1 MILLRECKIKYK
13 SLRVENKFKSSF
25 KPIRF
30 SARCSSV
37 KAILQRMTVLCIV
50 DDSFV
55 RKWEASSTL
64 TRPFDFLTEEKK
76 VSNT

>member
-1 MILLRECKIKYK
+1 MIFLRECKIKYK

-55 RKWEASSTL
+55 KKMGSFKY
-64 TRPFDFLTEEKK
+64 FDKAI
-76 VSNT
+76 